1 MSRLAA
7 KMVSN
12 FFPTI
17 AWLEFIL
24 LDDGGIC
31 ASSQLGDFSEKKC
44 FTRLVFL
51 FSALDRLTTLR
62 LIEIVISFLYTIL
75 HRCILELCLL
85 VMTQLHLGYL
95 KSFHWEF
102 STFHLLTELLLEK

>member
-31 ASSQLGDFSEKKC
+31 ASSQLGDFSEK
-44 FTRLVFL
+44 
-51 FSALDRLTTLR
+51 SALPNWFFFFQLW
-62 LIEIVISFLYTIL
+62 IVSLPL
-75 HRCILELCLL
+75 D
-85 VMTQLHLGYL
+85 
-95 KSFHWEF
+95 
-102 STFHLLTELLLEK
+102 